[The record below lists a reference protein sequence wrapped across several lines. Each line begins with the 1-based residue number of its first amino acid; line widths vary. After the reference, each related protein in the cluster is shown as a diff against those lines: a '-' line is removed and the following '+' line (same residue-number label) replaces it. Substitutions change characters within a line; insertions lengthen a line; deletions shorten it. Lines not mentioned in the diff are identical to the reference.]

1 VKQLVIFDKSRFLG
15 HLDGEEKELGSRIL
29 DIASEAYAENRPAYC
44 DFLDPRGQEI
54 ALGIVRGTGSLAYQF
69 GGGYRGAERQCLAIF
84 PDYYPSDRVE
94 IPLAAVDIEG
104 TADFSQVSHR
114 DVLGAVLGCGIRRE
128 KIGDV
133 LITGR
138 GAQVVMTPGIVPAV
152 VHNLQA
158 VQEVPVVVSE
168 IDIEQLEAVPKQ
180 VKEMKTTV
188 ASLRLDAVA
197 SAGYGTSRSQMV
209 REIKAGR
216 MKVNWQAVDSP
227 AHGIEVGDVL
237 SVRGRGRLEV
247 AEQLGLTR
255 KGRISLLL
263 KRYI

>member
-1 VKQLVIFDKSRFLG
+1 LAVFHKEHFLS
-15 HLDGEEKELGSRIL
+15 HLDGEERQIGSRIL
-29 DIASEAYAENRPAYC
+29 DIAAAAYTDNEPAYS

-54 ALGIVRGTGSLAYQF
+54 AASIIRGIGSLAYRF
-69 GGGYRGAERQCLAIF
+69 SGGFRGAERQRAAIF
-84 PDYYPSDRVE
+84 PDYYPRERVE
-94 IPLAAVDIEG
+94 IPLAAVKLDG
-104 TADFSQVSHR
+104 AGDFSQVGHR

-133 LITGR
+133 ILTGQ
-138 GAQVVMTPGIVPAV
+138 GAQVVMAPEIVPVV

-158 VQEVPVVVSE
+158 VQKVPVYVTE
-168 IDIEQLEAVPKQ
+168 IDLEQLEAPVQQ
-180 VKEMKTTV
+180 VKEIKATV

-197 SAGYGTSRSQMV
+197 SAGFGTSRSQMV
-209 REIKAGR
+209 RDIKAGKV
-216 MKVNWQAVDSP
+216 KVNWKPVENP
-227 AHGIEVGDVL
+227 ARSIAAGDVI
-237 SVRGRGRLEV
+237 SVRGKGRLEV

>member
-1 VKQLVIFDKSRFLG
+1 MVIFDKSRFLG

-29 DIASEAYAENRPAYC
+29 DIASESYTENRPAYS

-54 ALGIVRGTGSLAYQF
+54 ALGIVRGTGSLLYRF
-69 GGGYRGAERQCLAIF
+69 SGGYRGAERQRLAIF

-94 IPLAAVDIEG
+94 IPLAAVSIKG
-104 TADFSQVSHR
+104 TADFSEVTHR
-114 DVLGAVLGCGIRRE
+114 DVLGAVLGCGIKRE

-133 LITGR
+133 LITGQ
-138 GAQVVMTPGIVPAV
+138 GAQVIMTPGIVPAV

-158 VQEVPVVVSE
+158 IQKVPVLVSE

-180 VKEMKTTV
+180 LKEIRATV

-197 SAGYGTSRSQMV
+197 SAGYGTSRNQMV
-209 REIKAGR
+209 REIKAG
-216 MKVNWQAVDSP
+216 KVKVDWKSVDNP
-227 AHGIEVGDVL
+227 AYGIEVGDIL
-237 SVRGRGRLEV
+237 SIRGRGRLEV
-247 AEQLGLTR
+247 AQQLGLTR